1 VVFGRKIPNT
11 FNEIKHMK
19 KSELKRIITEIINE
33 SIDSIKV
40 SGVIFSTGDRN
51 FQDILS
57 NIRSLPGIT
66 TIDNQEMPQSSNSKY
81 FRSRLNIK
89 IDPYYLNIDD
99 DFERLEGEE
108 EIKQYII
115 DAIKK
120 VDDVV
125 GFKES
130 PLLDEK

>member
-1 VVFGRKIPNT
+1 
-11 FNEIKHMK
+11 MK

-99 DFERLEGEE
+99 DFEILEGEE